1 MAWAPDYLT
10 LVQGK
15 AFVRVDDTVDDTEIA
30 TAITT
35 SSRSIDDHCNRQ
47 FGVVNAVEQRV
58 YRAYYNYERT
68 RWVVAID
75 DLQTAVGLV
84 VMADGA
90 AITDYVL
97 EPRNAVAEG
106 KAWTRLVFGTS
117 VALVDDDV
125 SATAL
130 WGWALGFPVPVV
142 QAAKL
147 QTSRLLSRRDSPYG
161 VAGSPADGSEV
172 RLTARVDPD
181 VAVALR
187 GWSRPRKA
195 G

>member
-1 MAWAPDYLT
+1 MAWAPDYLSM
-10 LVQGK
+10 VQGK
-15 AFVRVDDTVDDTEIA
+15 AFVRVDDGVDDVEIA
-30 TAITT
+30 NAITT
-35 SSRSIDDHCNRQ
+35 SSRAIDEHCNRQ
-47 FGVVNAVEQRV
+47 FGVVDAVEERV

-68 RWVVAID
+68 RWVVSID
-75 DLQTAVGLV
+75 DLQTTVDMV
-84 VMADGA
+84 VEADGA

-106 KAWTRLVFGTS
+106 KAWTRLVFGTG
-117 VALVDDDV
+117 VVLTDDDV
-125 SATAL
+125 TATAL
-130 WGWALGFPVPVV
+130 WGWSLGFPVPVV

-147 QTSRLLSRRDSPYG
+147 QTSRFLSRRDSPYG

-181 VAVALR
+181 VGVALR
-187 GWSRPRKA
+187 GWRRPRKV